1 MRVPFVV
8 RSKAQRVFVRF
19 GDREIKKTLSLYY
32 SQIMTVNSLLYAVL
46 PLLFALIGASMWINR
61 EALLRQAAKY
71 WIVSNDIRPA
81 DAVIILGGGL
91 HTRPFAAAED
101 YRKGLA
107 HKILVAN
114 VNLNNVEAPGIL
126 PSHTAMNRA
135 VLIELGVPE
144 SDIDTFG
151 TDLANTYEEGNALR
165 DWAVHSHARGVI
177 VPTEIFSS
185 RRVRWVLTRALAGTG
200 TDIQIQTLK
209 PPKYNQA
216 DWWKTDHGLSAF
228 QTEVLK
234 YIYYRC
240 KYWR

>member
-1 MRVPFVV
+1 
-8 RSKAQRVFVRF
+8 
-19 GDREIKKTLSLYY
+19 
-32 SQIMTVNSLLYAVL
+32 MTVNSLLYIVP
-46 PLLFALIGASMWINR
+46 PLLFAVIGASMWINR
-61 EALLRQAAKY
+61 EALLQQAAEY
-71 WIVSNDIRPA
+71 WIVSEDIRPA

-107 HKILVAN
+107 RKILVAN
-114 VNLNNVEAPGIL
+114 VNLNNVDVPGIL
-126 PSHTAMNRA
+126 PSHTAMNRD
-135 VLIELGVPE
+135 VLIKLGVPVA
-144 SDIDTFG
+144 DIETFG
-151 TDLANTYEEGNALR
+151 NDLTNTYEEGNALR
-165 DWAVHSHARGVI
+165 EWVVHSHARGVI
-177 VPTEIFSS
+177 VPTEIFAS

-216 DWWKTDHGLSAF
+216 DWWKTHHGLNAF

>member
-1 MRVPFVV
+1 
-8 RSKAQRVFVRF
+8 
-19 GDREIKKTLSLYY
+19 
-32 SQIMTVNSLLYAVL
+32 
-46 PLLFALIGASMWINR
+46 MWINR
-61 EALLRQAAKY
+61 EALLQQAAEY
-71 WIVSNDIRPA
+71 WIVSDDIRPA

-91 HTRPFAAAED
+91 DTRPFAAAED

-114 VNLNNVEAPGIL
+114 VNLNNVEVPGIL
-126 PSHTAMNRA
+126 PSHTAMNRD
-135 VLIELGVPE
+135 VLIKLGVPVA
-144 SDIDTFG
+144 DIETFG
-151 TDLANTYEEGNALR
+151 SDLANTYEEGNALR
-165 DWAVHSHARGVI
+165 EWAVHSHARGVI

-200 TDIQIQTLK
+200 TNIQIQTLK